1 MSIGLVGGPSRLIG
15 TTGSLAPGFSH
26 FDIRPGFTKRTV
38 RLVNSEPEGAGMKVL
53 KTLFGKMADAV
64 EEERQTDA
72 ERRSTFS
79 YLRRD

>member
-1 MSIGLVGGPSRLIG
+1 
-15 TTGSLAPGFSH
+15 
-26 FDIRPGFTKRTV
+26 
-38 RLVNSEPEGAGMKVL
+38 MKVL